1 MHGQSGLGL
10 GLLVGAMMMCVLAL
24 LGCASGG
31 SAGGR
36 GASSAGNGGSAMK
49 PADSAI
55 KSLMGEWELKQ
66 LGGGD
71 LASLLPA
78 GARAPSLNFLQDG
91 KVSGFAGVNR
101 LTSQLDISKLAAGEF
116 SLAPAATTRM
126 AGPPELMNIEN
137 QFTTLLGRANQFKL
151 DDNRLTLLDGGQEIL
166 GFVKR

>member
-1 MHGQSGLGL
+1 M
-10 GLLVGAMMMCVLAL
+10 VCVLTL
-24 LGCASGG
+24 LGCASSG
-31 SAGGR
+31 SADRLGPSDAGSGG
-36 GASSAGNGGSAMK
+36 GAAN
-49 PADSAI
+49 PADSMI
-55 KSLMGEWELKQ
+55 KPLMGEWELDR
-66 LGGGD
+66 LGGND

-78 GARAPSLNFLQDG
+78 GARAPSLNILQDG

-126 AGPPELMNIEN
+126 AGPPELMNVEN

-151 DDNRLTLLDGGQEIL
+151 DDNRLTLLDRGQEIL